1 MEFHRSTL
9 GYFEVKV
16 PRISP
21 TGVSDADWD
30 NQSVALFEKVNT
42 ILDFSLLR
50 LEYTVF
56 AVIYVA
62 GRLTIIRNNNLA
74 GLHISRHV

>member
-1 MEFHRSTL
+1 MENQEPLPLPDMEFTRTAL
-9 GYFEVKV
+9 GYFHVKA

-21 TGVSDADWD
+21 TGSPDADWES
-30 NQSVALFEKVNT
+30 QSVALIEKVNT

-56 AVIYVA
+56 AVIYIA
-62 GRLTIIRNNNLA
+62 GRLD
-74 GLHISRHV
+74 